1 MASQAV
7 ITHILGLGL
16 GILVGI
22 LMTNRVDAADLDK
35 AHKRGYDLAQL
46 EQGLAYKARGR
57 KAWATR
63 QARKKADAKAK

>member
-1 MASQAV
+1 
-7 ITHILGLGL
+7 
-16 GILVGI
+16 
-22 LMTNRVDAADLDK
+22 MTNRVDAADLDA
-35 AHKRGYDLAQL
+35 AHKQGYDLAQL